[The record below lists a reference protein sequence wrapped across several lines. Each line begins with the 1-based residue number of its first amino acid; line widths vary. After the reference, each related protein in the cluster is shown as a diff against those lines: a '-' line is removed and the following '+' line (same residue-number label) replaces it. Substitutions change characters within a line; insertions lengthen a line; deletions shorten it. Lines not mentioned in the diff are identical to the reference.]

1 MMMTFDWSIVLQCV
15 GTALG
20 LLYLWLE
27 YKANIWLWVV
37 GAIMPVV
44 HGVLYL
50 QSGIYADAAMQ
61 LYYVV
66 AGIYGLAV
74 WKRRPRKS
82 DDGKIRH
89 TPKGWV
95 VPLVA
100 VYALLHVAIYFVL
113 VEFTDSRVPVL
124 DSMSTSLCIV
134 AMWMLS
140 RKLVEQWLVWL
151 VVDMIS
157 VGLYLYKG
165 IPITSGLYMLYCILA
180 IAGYLRWRRQA
191 RETKIG

>member
-1 MMMTFDWSIVLQCV
+1 MDFALILQIV
-15 GTALG
+15 GTTLG

-27 YKANIWLWVV
+27 YKANIWLWIV

-44 HGVLYL
+44 HGVLYF

-61 LYYVV
+61 LYYVL
-66 AGIYGLAV
+66 AGVYGLVV
-74 WKRRPRKS
+74 WKRRPKKI
-82 DDGKIRH
+82 DHGDIRH
-89 TPKGWV
+89 TPMKWI

-100 VYALLHVAIYFVL
+100 VYAVLHVAFYFFL
-113 VEFTDSRVPVL
+113 AECTDSRVPL
-124 DSMSTSLCIV
+124 FDSMSTALSIV

-157 VGLYLYKG
+157 VGLYIYKG
-165 IPITSGLYMLYCILA
+165 IPITAGLCALYCILA
-180 IAGYLRWRRQA
+180 VAGYVRWRRQA
-191 RETKIG
+191 QRAAIE

>member
-1 MMMTFDWSIVLQCV
+1 MDFALILQIV
-15 GTALG
+15 GTTLG

-27 YKANIWLWVV
+27 YKANIWLWIV

-44 HGVLYL
+44 HGVLYF

-61 LYYVV
+61 LYYVL
-66 AGIYGLAV
+66 AGVYGLVV
-74 WKRRPRKS
+74 WKRRPKKS
-82 DDGKIRH
+82 DDGHIRH
-89 TPKGWV
+89 TPTRWI

-100 VYALLHVAIYFVL
+100 VYAVLHVAFYFFL
-113 VEFTDSRVPVL
+113 AECTDSRVPL
-124 DSMSTSLCIV
+124 FDSMSTALSIV

-157 VGLYLYKG
+157 VGLYIYKG
-165 IPITSGLYMLYCILA
+165 IPITAGLYALYCILA
-180 IAGYLRWRRQA
+180 VAGYVRWRRQA
-191 RETKIG
+191 QRAAIE

>member
-1 MMMTFDWSIVLQCV
+1 MTFDWSIVLQCV

-95 VPLVA
+95 VPLLA

-191 RETKIG
+191 REAKIG

>member
-1 MMMTFDWSIVLQCV
+1 MTFDWSIVLQCV

>member
-1 MMMTFDWSIVLQCV
+1 MDWSLLLQCV

-20 LLYLWLE
+20 LIYLWLE

-50 QSGIYADAAMQ
+50 TNGIYADAAMQ
-61 LYYVV
+61 LYYVA
-66 AGIYGLAV
+66 AGVYGLVV
-74 WKRRPRKS
+74 WKRQPKKS
-82 DDGKIRH
+82 EDGKIRH
-89 TPKGWV
+89 TPKEWV
-95 VPLVA
+95 LPLVS
-100 VYALLHVAIYFVL
+100 VYAVLHVAIYFILDYIGSTVS
-113 VEFTDSRVPVL
+113 FL
-124 DSMSTSLCIV
+124 DSMSTAMCIV

-157 VGLYLYKG
+157 VGLYFYKDM
-165 IPITSGLYMLYCILA
+165 PITAGLYTIYCILA
-180 IAGYLRWRRQA
+180 IAGYLRWRRVMKSYA
-191 RETKIG
+191 TES

>member
-1 MMMTFDWSIVLQCV
+1 MTLDWSLILQCV

-100 VYALLHVAIYFVL
+100 VYTLLHVAIYFVL

-191 RETKIG
+191 REAKIG